1 MKHEIRILV
10 GLAVCVVMRLSG
22 AAAVYAQDEQPDNPD
37 YNPQIVQVDTSN
49 YPVINVYVSVTDAN
63 GNPIRTLREDDF
75 TLLENGEQVDIT
87 DMSQAGEQGPVTAVL
102 TIDRSGSML
111 DLGKM
116 EAARQAALAFVDM
129 MRPEDQTGVVV
140 FNTQVEVVHPISSDQ
155 ESLRSAIRSIQ
166 AFDDTALYDGLAE
179 SINLLQG
186 IEGRK
191 AIILLSDGLDNS
203 SRQTLDSVMGAVN
216 NSEVSIYTIGLG
228 DPNAGLGSTSAVNEP
243 ALQTIADQSRGQYMY
258 SPGPEGLQELYQQL
272 SMRLQNEYRIT
283 YTTPNTLRN
292 GVNRGVQ
299 VLIAPGAGPVVGEAT
314 SGTEFGYNP
323 GGLIPETAET
333 LGLPVFGV
341 LLLLMA
347 LLLIVPDLL
356 RMFRQQGAAAAKPS
370 RVKLGKPAVSAAP
383 TKKVPPDAPMKSVPP
398 DAPMTGTSTGKPS
411 TTRLGSK
418 KS

>member
-1 MKHEIRILV
+1 
-10 GLAVCVVMRLSG
+10 
-22 AAAVYAQDEQPDNPD
+22 
-37 YNPQIVQVDTSN
+37 
-49 YPVINVYVSVTDAN
+49 VTDAN

-155 ESLRSAIRSIQ
+155 ESLRSAIRGIQ

-186 IEGRK
+186 VEGRK

-341 LLLLMA
+341 LLVLMA

-356 RMFRQQGAAAAKPS
+356 RTFRRRGAAAAKPS